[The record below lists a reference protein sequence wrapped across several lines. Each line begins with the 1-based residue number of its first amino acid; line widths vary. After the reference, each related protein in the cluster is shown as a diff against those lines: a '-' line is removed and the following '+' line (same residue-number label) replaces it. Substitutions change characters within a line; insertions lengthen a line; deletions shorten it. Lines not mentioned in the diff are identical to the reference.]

1 MATILIIDDEE
12 SITTAFGTYFERTGG
27 YTVHRAHT
35 GRDGIEAARRHRP
48 DIVLL
53 DLRLPDMTG
62 FDVLERIKDGD
73 AVIIMITA
81 YGDVPLAVQAMQA
94 GAENFLTKPVDL
106 SHLGV
111 TVERAMEKVKL
122 RQFARALGDKRAQAQ
137 RFLLGPSAAMREL
150 ADQIALLASSDRTT
164 VLILGESGTGKGV
177 VANYV
182 HANSPRADRPF
193 VDVNCAALTEQ
204 TLEGELFGWER
215 GAFGDGRDAKAGLL
229 EVAEGGSL
237 FLDEVGDLG
246 MPLQPKLLRILE
258 GKGFRRLG
266 GTQEQMPNVR
276 LIAASGKD
284 LVAEVTGDRFRE
296 DLYYRLSVMPVHL
309 PPVRARAREDVVEL
323 IAHLLADLGRALPD
337 APQSLSEAAL
347 DRLLRYPWPGNIRE
361 MRNVLERAMIMGRG
375 QSRLEVDLLPTEVRS
390 ASGAG
395 VEHHVPRTLE
405 DVERA
410 HIERSLLAHAGNRT
424 HAAKEL
430 GISRA
435 TLIKKIKGFGLPDA
449 RR

>member
-12 SITTAFGTYFERTGG
+12 SITTAFGAFFEKTGG
-27 YTVHRAHT
+27 HRVHRAHT
-35 GRDGIEAARRHRP
+35 GREGLDASRQLRP
-48 DIVLL
+48 DVVLL

-62 FDVLERIKDGD
+62 FDVLERIRGDD

-106 SHLGV
+106 GHLGV
-111 TVERAMEKVKL
+111 TVERALEKVQL
-122 RQFARALGDKRAQAQ
+122 RQFARALGDKRARAQ
-137 RFLLGPSAAMREL
+137 GFLLGTSPAMREL
-150 ADQIALLASSDRTT
+150 ADQIALLSASDRTT
-164 VLILGESGTGKGV
+164 ALILGESGTGKGV
-177 VANYV
+177 VASYV
-182 HANSPRADRPF
+182 HAASPRAKRPF
-193 VDVNCAALTEQ
+193 VDVNCAALTEL

-215 GAFGDGRDAKAGLL
+215 GAFGDGRDAKAGLF

-246 MPLQPKLLRILE
+246 PQLQPKLLRVLE

-266 GTQEQMPNVR
+266 GTQEAAPNVR
-276 LIAASGKD
+276 LVAASGKD
-284 LVAEVTGDRFRE
+284 LVAEVTAGRFRE

-323 IAHLLADLGRALPD
+323 IAHLLADLGRSLPD

-347 DRLLRYPWPGNIRE
+347 DRLLRYAWPGNIRE

-375 QSRLEVDLLPTEVRS
+375 QVRLEVDLLPTEVRS

-410 HIERSLLAHAGNRT
+410 HIERTLRAHGSNRT
-424 HAAKEL
+424 HAAREL

>member
-1 MATILIIDDEE
+1 MASILIIDDEE
-12 SITTAFGTYFERTGG
+12 TITGAFATFFERMGG
-27 YTVHRAHT
+27 HVAHRAHT
-35 GRDGIEAARRHRP
+35 GRDGIEAVRRLRP

-53 DLRLPDMTG
+53 DLRLPDITG
-62 FDVLERIKDGD
+62 FDVLTRIKDED
-73 AVIIMITA
+73 AVVIMITA
-81 YGDVPLAVQAMQA
+81 YGDIPMAVQAMQA

-106 SHLGV
+106 GHLGV
-111 TVERAMEKVKL
+111 TVDRALEKVKL
-122 RQFARALGDKRAQAQ
+122 RQMARALGDKRAEAQ
-137 RFLLGPSAAMREL
+137 RFLLGPSSAMREL
-150 ADQIALLASSDRTT
+150 ADQIALLAASDKTT
-164 VLILGESGTGKGV
+164 VLILGESGTGKGI
-177 VANYV
+177 VAGYV
-182 HANSPRADRPF
+182 HAHSPRADRPF
-193 VDVNCAALTEQ
+193 VDVNCAALTEH

-215 GAFGDGRDAKAGLL
+215 GAFGDGREAKAGLL
-229 EVAEGGSL
+229 EVAETGSL

-246 MPLQPKLLRILE
+246 AQLQPKLLRVLE

-266 GTQEQMPNVR
+266 GTAETVPNVR

-284 LVAEVTGDRFRE
+284 LVAEVTAERFRE

-323 IAHLLADLGRALPD
+323 IAHLLADLGRSLPD

-375 QSRLEVDLLPTEVRS
+375 QARLEVDLLPTEVRS

-395 VEHHVPRTLE
+395 VEHHTPRTLM

-410 HIERSLLAHAGNRT
+410 HIERTLHAHAGNRT
-424 HAAKEL
+424 HASKEL

-435 TLIKKIKGFGLPDA
+435 TLIKKIKGFGLPES

>member
-1 MATILIIDDEE
+1 MGTILIIDDEE
-12 SITTAFGTYFERTGG
+12 SITNAFATFFERTGG
-27 YTVHRAHT
+27 HTTHRAHS
-35 GRDGIEAARRHRP
+35 GREGVELSRRIRP
-48 DIVLL
+48 DVVLL

-62 FDVLERIKDGD
+62 FDVLARIRDDD

-81 YGDVPLAVQAMQA
+81 YGDIPMAVQAMQA

-106 SHLGV
+106 NHLGV
-111 TVERAMEKVKL
+111 TVERAFEKVRLK
-122 RQFARALGDKRAQAQ
+122 QMARALSDKRAAAQ
-137 RFLLGPSAAMREL
+137 KFLLGTSPAMREL
-150 ADQIALLASSDRTT
+150 ADQIALLAASERTT

-177 VANYV
+177 VAEYV
-182 HANSPRADRPF
+182 HQQSPRADRPY
-193 VDVNCAALTEQ
+193 VEVNCAALTESS
-204 TLEGELFGWER
+204 LEGELFGWER
-215 GAFGDGRDAKAGLL
+215 GAFGDGREGKAGLF
-229 EVAEGGSL
+229 EVAQGGSI

-246 MPLQPKLLRILE
+246 SALQPRLLRVLE

-266 GTQEQMPNVR
+266 GTQEFIPNVR

-284 LVAEVTGDRFRE
+284 LVAEVTENRFRE

-323 IAHLLADLGRALPD
+323 IAHLLADLGQSLPD
-337 APQSLSEAAL
+337 APQSLGEAAL
-347 DRLLRYPWPGNIRE
+347 DRLLRYAWPGNIRE

-375 QSRLEVDLLPTEVRS
+375 QSRLEVDLLPAEVRS

-410 HIERSLLAHAGNRT
+410 HIERTLQAHGGNRT

-435 TLIKKIKGFGLPDA
+435 TLIKKIKGFGLPEA